1 MGNRAPASPTRV
13 LTIAKV
19 SQTYSITSKYISI
32 PDAKIG
38 LSVFMNKER
47 CVKYMLI
54 IVPCIA

>member
-1 MGNRAPASPTRV
+1 MGNRAPASPTRA
-13 LTIAKV
+13 LTTAKV

-32 PDAKIG
+32 PDAKIRF
-38 LSVFMNKER
+38 SVFMDKER